1 MIRYGCLVTA
11 LLVAP
16 SGPSVTSSVQSSG
29 AVVVVAASGGR
40 EIQLFD
46 DTTFERLGTLTVGRG
61 PHEIAVSADGHRAF
75 VADAGTPQ
83 DPGGTISVVDIRTKK
98 AARAIALPAGCQAH
112 DLRVSRD
119 GSRLWSTCAPAPR
132 VVEIDSASGT
142 VIRTWETGK
151 DGGWMLIVT
160 PDEQKIYV
168 ANLEGRSLS
177 VIDRRT
183 NGVKTIALDG
193 GAMGMDFSPDGRE
206 LWVGGFDAGRVWI
219 VDPLTDRVVASIEKI
234 FERPGRI
241 RFLPDGRRVLVQ
253 HARNK
258 LSVVNAASRDPAATM
273 QLSDDAKC
281 LAVTADGR
289 RVFIG
294 HPGANAV
301 SVVDLDSM
309 KIVGRFAAGPA
320 PDGIVLAAAR

>member
-1 MIRYGCLVTA
+1 MIRRTCVLLGLLITPSSAFVTELA
-11 LLVAP
+11 
-16 SGPSVTSSVQSSG
+16 QSSP
-29 AVVVVAASGGR
+29 AVVIVAASGGR

-46 DTTFERLGTLTVGRG
+46 AATFERLATLTVGRG
-61 PHEIAVSADGHRAF
+61 PHEIALSADRQQAF

-83 DPGGTISVVDIRTKK
+83 DPGTTISVVDVR
-98 AARAIALPAGCQAH
+98 ARRVSRSITLPAGCKPH

-119 GSRLWSTCAPAPR
+119 GSRLWSTCAPARR
-132 VVEIDSASGT
+132 VVEIDATSAT
-142 VIRTWETGK
+142 VTRTWETGR

-183 NGVKTIALDG
+183 NDVKTIELDG

-206 LWVGGFDAGRVWI
+206 LWVGGFDAARVWVI
-219 VDPLTDRVVASIEKI
+219 DAAADRVVTSIEKT
-234 FERPGRI
+234 FLRPGRI
-241 RFLPDGRRVLVQ
+241 RFLPGRGGVLVQ
-253 HARNK
+253 HGGNR
-258 LSVVNAASRDPAATM
+258 LSVVDATSRQLKAT
-273 QLSDDAKC
+273 LELAENAKC
-281 LAVTADGR
+281 LAVSDDGR

-294 HPGANAV
+294 HPGADAV

-309 KIVGRFAAGPA
+309 KIVGRFAAGLA
-320 PDGIVLAAAR
+320 PDGIVLAAR